1 MADDRI
7 PGAPDQNPPVRPQRT
22 KPGLTGGLVLILLG
36 ALFLL
41 VQADRFG
48 LTWANWWAYFLVGLG
63 VILILTGLFGLR
75 DRPGESLRG
84 RFIGGLVLIIVGAVN
99 ILGITTWWPAILVV
113 VGLALVIGS
122 FFRS

>member
-1 MADDRI
+1 MTDERL
-7 PGAPDQNPPVRPQRT
+7 PGAPEETPPSRPQRT

-48 LTWANWWAYFLVGLG
+48 LTWANWWTYFLVGLG
-63 VILILTGLFGLR
+63 AILILTGLFGFR

-99 ILGITTWWPAILVV
+99 ILGVTTWWPAILVV
-113 VGLALVIGS
+113 IGLALVIGS